1 MAQARAKIGADDAR
15 RLILARLL
23 RTLHDGYDA
32 YLRRHRRDFVAAV
45 ENLWDKYAVTARDI
59 LAERDRAAAELAG
72 FLAELG
78 YEWAEAASQRGG
90 RYRQWRHAGQR
101 SPGILGERG
110 NPLGYA
116 DVTSRP
122 AQCESWLTPQIT

>member
-59 LAERDRAAAELAG
+59 LAGAG
-72 FLAELG
+72 
-78 YEWAEAASQRGG
+78 SRRGG
-90 RYRQWRHAGQR
+90 AGGV
-101 SPGILGERG
+101 PGGVG
-110 NPLGYA
+110 
-116 DVTSRP
+116 V
-122 AQCESWLTPQIT
+122 

>member
-78 YEWAEAASQRGG
+78 Y
-90 RYRQWRHAGQR
+90 
-101 SPGILGERG
+101 
-110 NPLGYA
+110 
-116 DVTSRP
+116 DD
-122 AQCESWLTPQIT
+122 